1 MELLHERVHIES
13 DLVLKEF
20 ILQSFLSRVVA
31 RTLET
36 LFILAIELCHLSHL
50 RTKLVKTD
58 SPEEVIMF
66 NEPGHSHLPWPEP

>member
-58 SPEEVIMF
+58 SR
-66 NEPGHSHLPWPEP
+66 

>member
-31 RTLET
+31 RTLKT
-36 LFILAIELCHLSHL
+36 LFILAIELCHLPHL
-50 RTKLVKTD
+50 RTKLIKTD
-58 SPEEVIMF
+58 SLVMMF